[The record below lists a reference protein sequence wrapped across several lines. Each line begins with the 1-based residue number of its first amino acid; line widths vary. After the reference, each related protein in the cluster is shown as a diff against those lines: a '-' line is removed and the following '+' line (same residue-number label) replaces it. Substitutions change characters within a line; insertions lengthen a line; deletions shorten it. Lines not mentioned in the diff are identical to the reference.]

1 MKASKKVIYDG
12 VIGWVR
18 PYLKGGAIGPIDSDS
33 KGLKKA
39 SSPKSMALELSL
51 FQARKMGET
60 IKY

>member
-18 PYLKGGAIGPIDSDS
+18 PYLKGKAISAIDSDS

-39 SSPKSMALELSL
+39 SDPIGYGFGFVSLPK
-51 FQARKMGET
+51 FGG
-60 IKY
+60 